1 MKKILFGLA
10 LLISFSVNAQIRVCQ
25 LPQVTS
31 GTLNDYIIKE
41 DSTCHGTRKI
51 KISDFIATYSLG
63 GGGGSTD
70 TTSLS
75 NRINNKIDTLYKN
88 STGDSFIYKING
100 RRHALVDSTGS
111 STGSVSPIES
121 SWSTALA
128 RIGSIVAGQAYKVNN
143 DDLNLPAGV
152 DYILIWGLDAGAY
165 KTIAQAKLA
174 STAGG
179 ALGGVYECQYDVVGD
194 KFSLILEVKALATQT
209 GTNDPVITIVQNQVT
224 GTTYTCGYS
233 DVGKY
238 VFTLINSEIPNA
250 AFDLSIFTKVWV
262 EPHGVII
269 AGGDLDNPYSFSA
282 GYYESSTEDFRFGSQ
297 YLDLTTGMLTPQD
310 GLLNDTPITIKLAI
324 FN

>member
-100 RRHALVDSTGS
+100 RRHALVDSVGS

-121 SWSTALA
+121 SWTDALG
-128 RIGSIVAGQAYKVNN
+128 RIGLGSIVAGQAYKVNN

-152 DYILIWGLDAGAY
+152 DYILIWGLDANTY
-165 KTIAQAKLA
+165 NSNAQIFI
-174 STAGG
+174 SEISSGV
-179 ALGGVYECQYDVVGD
+179 LGQLEWGYYNIVDNQVRV
-194 KFSLILEVKALATQT
+194 SLIAEGTITQSGGGNPT
-209 GTNDPVITIVQNQVT
+209 VENFINEFKGVT
-224 GTTYTCGYS
+224 FGANYD
-233 DVGKY
+233 DVGSY
-238 VFTLINSEIPNA
+238 SLAPSVALSGRFTFIVGEIHGEALNA
-250 AFDLSIFTKVWV
+250 
-262 EPHGVII
+262 G
-269 AGGDLDNPYSFSA
+269 LDVQGIYSACA
-282 GYYESSTEDFRFGSQ
+282 GYYDTAFDVFRFGSQ
-297 YLDLTTGMLTPQD
+297 DFTETASD
-310 GLLNDTPITIKLAI
+310 GLLNRTPFRIKATIS
-324 FN
+324 N

>member
-121 SWSTALA
+121 SWTDALG

-143 DDLNLPAGV
+143 DDSNLPAGV
-152 DYILIWGLDAGAY
+152 DYILVWGLDATNYNTNGQAY
-165 KTIAQAKLA
+165 LTGLGIFPCTYELVGNTFLAILKQRLMIEDFGGTLAVTKIYDDYPSITYTINIA
-174 STAGG
+174 SSGEAVYNIAASSSIWTVGSYQTIFMPHPYYNLNQDPCVG
-179 ALGGVYECQYDVVGD
+179 YGEIMSSNEVLVKGTNTSLGGTVDSDGQLQPYNLYVDIE
-194 KFSLILEVKALATQT
+194 
-209 GTNDPVITIVQNQVT
+209 TIFKN
-224 GTTYTCGYS
+224 
-233 DVGKY
+233 
-238 VFTLINSEIPNA
+238 
-250 AFDLSIFTKVWV
+250 
-262 EPHGVII
+262 
-269 AGGDLDNPYSFSA
+269 
-282 GYYESSTEDFRFGSQ
+282 
-297 YLDLTTGMLTPQD
+297 
-310 GLLNDTPITIKLAI
+310 
-324 FN
+324 